1 MTDAPCIQG
10 VAARAED
17 KRLAAIWR
25 QRCAVLNRAWVQVRY
40 QRRRQRFF
48 DLADK
53 LHKCLLVMLVASVF
67 GRFYEAFQPW
77 LSYTIISLAV
87 LDLAFGYNYRERL
100 HKVLAEQA
108 AKLVADI
115 ERVPVDRLTY
125 NKTAAWAAEYAR
137 LVAVSP
143 PPLKTLSLLC
153 EREQATS
160 EGHPN
165 HVSLP
170 SWWRRVVAHLF

>member
-1 MTDAPCIQG
+1 MT
-10 VAARAED
+10 AATISQKPAEEQLLD
-17 KRLAAIWR
+17 AIWR

-53 LHKCLLVMLVASVF
+53 LHKCLLVMLMASVF

-77 LSYTIISLAV
+77 LSFTLISLAV
-87 LDLAFGYNYRERL
+87 FDLAFGCTYREQL
-100 HKVLAEQA
+100 HKALAEQA

-115 ERVPVDRLTY
+115 EQVPVDALAY
-125 NKTAAWAAEYAR
+125 ANTAAWAAEYAR

-153 EREQATS
+153 EREQAIS
-160 EGHPN
+160 EGHPD
-165 HVSLP
+165 HVALP